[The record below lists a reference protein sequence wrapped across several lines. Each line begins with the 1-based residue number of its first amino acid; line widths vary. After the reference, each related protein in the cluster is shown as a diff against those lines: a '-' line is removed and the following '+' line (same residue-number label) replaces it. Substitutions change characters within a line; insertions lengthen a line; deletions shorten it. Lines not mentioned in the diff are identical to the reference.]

1 MPTLTTGLT
10 RGNGGSWEG
19 SLCVNVLWLH
29 FNLCISNV
37 LAAHFYFITFHI
49 KWQAE
54 TARRRRRKGERA
66 RETVCGRSGERER
79 EAGRKKARVPVK

>member
-1 MPTLTTGLT
+1 MHV
-10 RGNGGSWEG
+10 
-19 SLCVNVLWLH
+19 CVCMFGCVYVLWLH

-54 TARRRRRKGERA
+54 TARRDGEKVPQKI
-66 RETVCGRSGERER
+66 ETEIE
-79 EAGRKKARVPVK
+79 

>member
-1 MPTLTTGLT
+1 M
-10 RGNGGSWEG
+10 
-19 SLCVNVLWLH
+19 NVLWLH

-54 TARRRRRKGERA
+54 TVRRESASAGERA
-66 RETVCGRSGERER
+66 RQTVCGRKRVKE
-79 EAGRKKARVPVK
+79 GRGDARKRLECQ